1 MVSLSP
7 SCSLRVLSPSCSQF
21 IALCVMWMSILHY
34 IFFCVNIVKTSPS
47 STNPRA
53 RLGLLALARFAE
65 DRTAQLDPIYGIR
78 SIPEVYIR
86 DYVKS

>member
-7 SCSLRVLSPSCSQF
+7 SCSQF
-21 IALCVMWMSILHY
+21 VALCVTWMSILHY
-34 IFFCVNIVKTSPS
+34 IFFCVSIVKISPS

-53 RLGLLALARFAE
+53 GLGLWVLARFAE
-65 DRTAQLDPIYGIR
+65 DRNAQLDPICRIR